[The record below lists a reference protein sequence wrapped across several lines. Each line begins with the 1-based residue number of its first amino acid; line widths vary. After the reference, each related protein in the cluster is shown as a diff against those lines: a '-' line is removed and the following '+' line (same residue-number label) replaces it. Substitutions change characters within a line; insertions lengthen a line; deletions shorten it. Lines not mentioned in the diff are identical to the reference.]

1 MLDAA
6 QTGSKRS
13 KDESEEARL
22 REVVTCPKLEPE
34 RAGTRTGPKSV
45 DTNLMGFFLLFC
57 PVFTGPEDVVYTR
70 KDSWWCS
77 NHLWV
82 LPTAYYS
89 YPVIVLSWTRIKGK
103 KKNQEKGHYKKQC
116 KIMSWQLYVA
126 RTVMSTNVP
135 SSHRWLFSTWNML

>member
-45 DTNLMGFFLLFC
+45 DTNLMGFFCCFVLFLQDLKTWFIQGKIPGDVLTIYECFLLL
-57 PVFTGPEDVVYTR
+57 TI
-70 KDSWWCS
+70 
-77 NHLWV
+77 H
-82 LPTAYYS
+82 
-89 YPVIVLSWTRIKGK
+89 I
-103 KKNQEKGHYKKQC
+103 Q
-116 KIMSWQLYVA
+116 
-126 RTVMSTNVP
+126 
-135 SSHRWLFSTWNML
+135 